1 MFDIGFWELVLISV
15 IGLIVLGPERLPVAI
30 RTVMGWV
37 RAVKGTANA
46 MKNELSQ
53 ELKIHEM
60 HENLRKAEQQG
71 LESLSPELHESVESL
86 KQAAQAVTRPYG
98 DASKSTADINTQ
110 ATSPEVTPEVTS
122 VATPVTTSVT
132 SSEQKSPSPDSLQSS
147 SESSSTVSAASQEK
161 K

>member
-71 LESLSPELHESVESL
+71 LGSLSPELHESVESL

-98 DASKSTADINTQ
+98 DASKPTADINTQ
-110 ATSPEVTPEVTS
+110 ATSPEVTS